1 MHRPRRDIYIYGI
14 HIRGEEFKLIQ
25 RHTAWKRFQETS
37 TSLAATAI
45 DSDCDSDALNI
56 SIEAPP
62 SSEVSDSVVTVQ
74 MQIDDRL
81 IKLLFNGGNVL
92 VSPSVHYDPTVRL
105 V

>member
-1 MHRPRRDIYIYGI
+1 M
-14 HIRGEEFKLIQ
+14 
-25 RHTAWKRFQETS
+25 QETT

-45 DSDCDSDALNI
+45 DMDCDSDALNI

-62 SSEVSDSVVTVQ
+62 SSEVSNSVVTGQ
-74 MQIDDRL
+74 TQIDDLL